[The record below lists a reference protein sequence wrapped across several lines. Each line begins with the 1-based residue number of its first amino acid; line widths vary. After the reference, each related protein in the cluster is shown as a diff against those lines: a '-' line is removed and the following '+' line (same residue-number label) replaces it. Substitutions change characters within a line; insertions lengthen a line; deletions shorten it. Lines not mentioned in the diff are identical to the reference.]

1 MRVKSVLRKGSKA
14 KNKSNEDF
22 AYADEG
28 LGLYIVT
35 DGYWG
40 TGKEVSKSAPG
51 QFSRNLEER
60 IEDITPENA
69 QEIFQEVVDKTNEE
83 IRDSNPGEYTTM
95 TVSLVREDY
104 VYSFTLGDS
113 VSKGTIDGKLVLLT
127 EPQTSSY
134 EFQRDRHDNAMEAFD
149 RYCLADNG
157 TSPPKNF
164 LGLPMPPDMMEKP
177 IVKEVTVTLR
187 DQLEQLLL
195 ASDGL
200 TGRVMPNETEEILNG
215 EFEEVIPLLVDRWEN
230 PVEAVYGILNQ
241 IYGAKTT
248 LKKVKAKLSDKL
260 GEYNIKLDIELPDL
274 ITELEK
280 NNELFGE
287 IREICLNYKVGDG
300 TKKPK
305 DDLAILHIDLSGR
318 SEIENIRVRSAEYR
332 EMTTENQTLRS
343 EVERLTQS
351 NSDLSRQLER
361 KSGETRALTGDLSGK
376 TGEYDKLTTKH
387 EEALS
392 RIKELERIARE
403 NKEEYDGLNTK
414 YNGVVSERDRL
425 TEEVQGLETQ
435 LSEKG
440 EEVASIGKR
449 LETAN
454 TEVSD
459 NGKRIERL
467 KSEIEGYKKQVEE
480 NEEEYNRLNTEYE
493 GVVSERDR
501 LTEDIQGLESQLSEK
516 DETITTNTEKLIGL
530 ENDIGRKEGK
540 IRKLEEEIRTAQTT
554 SQLSDD
560 EIEEL
565 EGKIRAYKKEKGSN
579 EIRYQ
584 KLRTINSRL
593 VSEINR
599 IDREKGSLD
608 TELNDKKTR
617 ITRLEGNILQT
628 KDYLDRLT
636 NDYNK
641 AYERISELEKT
652 VKKDETRYTELEKR
666 LEEEVENNKEA
677 KRTIE
682 KQKAAYK
689 KLKKSKRKP
698 YGLLGIGIGLL
709 AGLAISITG
718 GYLASKISPTS
729 ILGYLND
736 LYVSVQN
743 DDKETPDYDDVSDN
757 IDLSDDDGITD
768 YIGDDDSAELAGD
781 DDDDDDGTKDVSKPP
796 IETQE
801 TRRKVI
807 CISDDNFAISDN
819 GTIYL
824 FSEDSNEPDLEKET
838 ICNGRTHYLDPNSR
852 ILYYYVDPEKTL
864 AVNPGLDPTGVFVI
878 NKHAKNEQGDRI
890 SLTSIMEDIV
900 ITVEY
905 CNRGQRCDED
915 GGDKHF
921 RTAGK
926 YKDEEIRIDEGHVL
940 TSYKGHRVRVTE
952 LRQ

>member
-414 YNGVVSERDRL
+414 YN
-425 TEEVQGLETQ
+425 
-435 LSEKG
+435 
-440 EEVASIGKR
+440 
-449 LETAN
+449 
-454 TEVSD
+454 
-459 NGKRIERL
+459 
-467 KSEIEGYKKQVEE
+467 
-480 NEEEYNRLNTEYE
+480 